1 MIGWTVPL
9 FGIHVLGGT
18 VHPLR
23 SPPQVV
29 KCSKAQGGRAE
40 PPAAN
45 QLSLELQKDFND
57 IRVRILEGRAM

>member
-45 QLSLELQKDFND
+45 QLSLEL
-57 IRVRILEGRAM
+57 